1 MKAYTKGAVYM
12 CSQCRI
18 ANKVYEEELK
28 NPGFK
33 IKGHEASASYDIIYN
48 RPVIVLDDLDI
59 GSTVRV
65 MPMTHS
71 TSFDVPAIKVSGFKF
86 DNTWIPGIKAYGK
99 ARDGYAALTWIRSVR
114 VEELWALI
122 GFIENDEMRQIDE
135 ACKYMYGYG
144 PKPQFWKDWEEERDK
159 EINDRI
165 ENVGSDRQYIGETP
179 HPNEQTVTLKEMKEV
194 ISNLRKEF
202 DEQLD
207 SYKKSAEAIKSQ
219 YDKLLSF
226 VNNNSFPIES
236 RSSKDERKYEH
247 VEVPAYDIE
256 DRDVVMINP
265 SDVISRLY
273 MGAVIDMPAVHY
285 LVDNKFTYEQAAT
298 VATIADSAVDILL
311 GTPSGMSRR
320 IKDAC
325 SKVIECVIDNRHL
338 PTFPNGMLRKHKIV
352 YMLANKE
359 SLRTD
364 PIQTLCEKYNISKK
378 KAADFKALAIAQN
391 QMAS

>member
-18 ANKVYEEELK
+18 ANKVYEENLK
-28 NPGFK
+28 TPGFK
-33 IKGHEASASYDIIYN
+33 IKGHEASAEYDIIYN
-48 RPVIVLDDLDI
+48 RPVIVLDDLDV

-71 TSFDVPAIKVSGFKF
+71 TSYDVPAIKISGFKF
-86 DNTWIPGIKAYGK
+86 DNTWIPGIKGYGK

-122 GFIENDEMRQIDE
+122 GFVENDEMRQIDD
-135 ACKYMYGYG
+135 ACKYMYGYD
-144 PKPQFWKDWEEERDK
+144 PKPQFWKDWEEERDR
-159 EINDRI
+159 EINDHI
-165 ENVGSDRQYIGETP
+165 ENVDSERKNIGETP
-179 HPNEQTVTLKEMKEV
+179 HQDEATVTLKEMKDTV
-194 ISNLRKEF
+194 AGIRKEF
-202 DEQLD
+202 EEQLAA
-207 SYKKSAEAIKSQ
+207 YKKSAEAIKNQ
-219 YDKLLSF
+219 YDKLLNF
-226 VNNNSFPIES
+226 VNSNSFPIES
-236 RSSKDERKYEH
+236 RPLKDERKYEH

-265 SDVISRLY
+265 SDVISKLY
-273 MGAVIDMPAVHY
+273 MSVVVDMPAVHY
-285 LVDNKFTYEQAAT
+285 LVSNKFTYEQAAT

-311 GTPSGMSRR
+311 GTSSGMSRR

-338 PTFPNGMLRKHKIV
+338 PAFPNGMLRKHKII

-359 SLRTD
+359 ALRMD
-364 PIQTLCEKYNISKK
+364 PIQTICEKYNISKK

>member
-18 ANKVYEEELK
+18 ANKVYEENLK
-28 NPGFK
+28 TPGFK
-33 IKGHEASASYDIIYN
+33 IKGHEASAEYDIIYN
-48 RPVIVLDDLDI
+48 RPVIVLDDLDV

-71 TSFDVPAIKVSGFKF
+71 TSYDVPAIKISGFKF
-86 DNTWIPGIKAYGK
+86 DNTWIPGIKGYGK

-122 GFIENDEMRQIDE
+122 GFVENDAMRQIDD

-144 PKPQFWKDWEEERDK
+144 PKPQFWKDWEEERDR
-159 EINDRI
+159 EINDHI
-165 ENVGSDRQYIGETP
+165 ENVDSERQYIGETP
-179 HPNEQTVTLKEMKEV
+179 HQDEATVTLKEMKDTV
-194 ISNLRKEF
+194 AGIRKEF
-202 DEQLD
+202 EEQLAA
-207 SYKKSAEAIKSQ
+207 YKKSAEAIKNQ
-219 YDKLLSF
+219 YDKLLNF
-226 VNNNSFPIES
+226 VNSNSFPIES
-236 RSSKDERKYEH
+236 RPLKDERKYEH

-265 SDVISRLY
+265 SDVISKLY
-273 MGAVIDMPAVHY
+273 MSVVVDMPAVHY
-285 LVDNKFTYEQAAT
+285 LVSNKFTYEQAAT

-311 GTPSGMSRR
+311 GTSSGMARR

-325 SKVIECVIDNRHL
+325 SKIIECVIDNRRL
-338 PTFPNGMLRKHKIV
+338 PAFPNGMLRKHKII

-359 SLRTD
+359 ALRMD
-364 PIQTLCEKYNISKK
+364 PIQTICEKYNISKK

>member
-18 ANKVYEEELK
+18 ANKVYEENLK
-28 NPGFK
+28 TPGFK
-33 IKGHEASASYDIIYN
+33 IKGHEASAEYDIIYN
-48 RPVIVLDDLDI
+48 RPVIVLDDLDV

-71 TSFDVPAIKVSGFKF
+71 TSYDVPAIKISGFKF
-86 DNTWIPGIKAYGK
+86 DNTWIPGIKGYGK

-122 GFIENDEMRQIDE
+122 GFVENDEMRQIDD
-135 ACKYMYGYG
+135 ACKYMCGYG
-144 PKPQFWKDWEEERDK
+144 PKPQFWKDWEEERDR
-159 EINDRI
+159 EINDHI
-165 ENVGSDRQYIGETP
+165 ENVDSERQYIGETP
-179 HPNEQTVTLKEMKEV
+179 HQDEATVTLKEMKDTV
-194 ISNLRKEF
+194 AGIRKEF
-202 DEQLD
+202 EEQLAA
-207 SYKKSAEAIKSQ
+207 YKKSAEAIKNQ
-219 YDKLLSF
+219 YDKLLNF
-226 VNNNSFPIES
+226 VNSNSFPIES
-236 RSSKDERKYEH
+236 RPLKDERKYEH

-265 SDVISRLY
+265 SDVISKLY
-273 MGAVIDMPAVHY
+273 MSVVVDMPAVHY
-285 LVDNKFTYEQAAT
+285 LVSNKFTYEQAAT

-311 GTPSGMSRR
+311 GTSSGMARR

-325 SKVIECVIDNRHL
+325 SKIIECVIDNRRL
-338 PTFPNGMLRKHKIV
+338 PAFPNGMLRKHKII

-359 SLRTD
+359 ALRMD
-364 PIQTLCEKYNISKK
+364 PIQTICEKYNISKK

>member
-18 ANKVYEEELK
+18 ANKVYEENLK
-28 NPGFK
+28 TPGFK
-33 IKGHEASASYDIIYN
+33 IKGHEASAEYDIIYN
-48 RPVIVLDDLDI
+48 RPVIVLDDLDV

-71 TSFDVPAIKVSGFKF
+71 TSYDVPAIKISGFKF
-86 DNTWIPGIKAYGK
+86 DNTWIPGIKGYGK

-122 GFIENDEMRQIDE
+122 GFVENDEMRQIDD
-135 ACKYMYGYG
+135 ACKYMYGYD
-144 PKPQFWKDWEEERDK
+144 PKPQFWKDWEEERDRG
-159 EINDRI
+159 INDHI
-165 ENVGSDRQYIGETP
+165 ENVDSERQYIGETP
-179 HPNEQTVTLKEMKEV
+179 HQDEATVTLKEMKDTV
-194 ISNLRKEF
+194 AGIRKEF
-202 DEQLD
+202 EEQLAA
-207 SYKKSAEAIKSQ
+207 YKKSAEAIKNQ
-219 YDKLLSF
+219 YDKLLNF
-226 VNNNSFPIES
+226 VNSNSFPIES
-236 RSSKDERKYEH
+236 RPLKDERKYEH

-265 SDVISRLY
+265 SDVISKLY
-273 MGAVIDMPAVHY
+273 MSVVVDMPAVHY
-285 LVDNKFTYEQAAT
+285 LVSNKFTYEQAAT

-311 GTPSGMSRR
+311 GTSSGMARR

-325 SKVIECVIDNRHL
+325 SKIIECVIDNRRL
-338 PTFPNGMLRKHKIV
+338 PAFPNGMLRKHKII

-359 SLRTD
+359 ALRMD
-364 PIQTLCEKYNISKK
+364 PIQTICEKYNISKK
-378 KAADFKALAIAQN
+378 KAADFKALAVAQN